1 MSEAMQGLAEIARLE
16 AEREGLQRQL
26 DAARRHHEHAEERH
40 REAVQRLDAEAADV
54 RRLESLSMTRILAGL
69 RGTRDT
75 DLSREQAERLAA
87 QYAVDEAE
95 ARRRTAQ
102 REIDDRT
109 ERLAA
114 LDGLEARRAELL
126 ALREREIAADPAS
139 SEAWTRLTEIAERQG
154 TLEAEAV
161 QLREAQAAA
170 RDARAALGEA
180 SQHLG
185 SASGWATYDTF
196 FGGGL
201 VSDLMKHNRLDQAG
215 ELMRR
220 ADAALGHLATELAD
234 VDIDAVGEI
243 GITELARAFDI
254 WFDNIFSDYQVR
266 ERIRDAAARV
276 DGLLHAVD
284 RVADELMRRLGGV
297 ETALRDLEASRREVL
312 TA

>member
-1 MSEAMQGLAEIARLE
+1 MSEALQGLAEIARLE

-26 DAARRHHEHAEERH
+26 DAARRHLEHAEERH
-40 REAVQRLDAEAADV
+40 REAVQRRDAEAADV

-75 DLSREQAERLAA
+75 DLSREQAEHLAA
-87 QYAVDEAE
+87 QYAVDEADV
-95 ARRRTAQ
+95 RRRTAQ
-102 REIDDRT
+102 REVDDRT

-114 LDGLEARRAELL
+114 LDGLEGRRADLL
-126 ALREREIAADPAS
+126 ELREREIAAGPAS
-139 SEAWTRLTEIAERQG
+139 SDAWTRLTEIAERRG
-154 TLEAEAV
+154 TLEAEVV

-297 ETALRDLEASRREVL
+297 ETVLRDLEASRREVL